1 MKNKRRKIIKSRFPI
16 LRRNVWNIGMNAK
29 TRFFGLFPV
38 HADLRKKDKDIKFAT
53 CPSEMAIFY

>member
-1 MKNKRRKIIKSRFPI
+1 
-16 LRRNVWNIGMNAK
+16 MNAK